1 MSIESWRAELTLI
14 SNIVDAAVNKNN
26 GAAGA
31 ASPSVTDVFSFVSSV
46 KDAIRE
52 ADAEPSDQ
60 FDFEA
65 ELKHLI
71 LRACKTVEGM
81 TIADSSDT
89 LHATTEAAPLPRD
102 RALMR
107 RTLETLHYVDQAF
120 GAASAAWK
128 VAAAHDGQPAT
139 IDDLVA
145 GISKFSTADPGE
157 ANRVQKLI
165 LYLLNVAQTRGYRRR
180 NGEMYRRISAPGD
193 LACYDTHAWQR
204 VCDMQEFVYESCR
217 KEVNYEMWSCLTWAK
232 VNMVSAID
240 YLQSCRDVQLPD
252 LKKDRHVFSF
262 EDGVYLAD
270 KDRFCAYG
278 TPEHSAIP
286 TDVVAAKYFP
296 LKFGPTYV
304 ANGGAD
310 SADSWYVDIKTP
322 HVQTILDFQD
332 MPEEVSRWMYVLL
345 GRMLY
350 QLNEK
355 DRWSVIPYLKGA
367 ASSGK
372 STILEHVC
380 AGFYEPEDVG
390 TLSNNIEKKFGIS
403 AFADK
408 FIFIGPEIK
417 GDMKL
422 DQAEFQSMVS
432 GESVQVAVKN
442 KTAHSQKWTAPGAL
456 AGNEVPNWSDNNG
469 SLDRRMIILEFP
481 KQVHKS
487 DMTLGTKIDEEI
499 PAILLKCNRA
509 YLNAVRL
516 YAKNNIWNH
525 LPEQFH
531 SSKDDLTESVN
542 SIVSFLR
549 CGQLDFGDDLYMPLE
564 NFISAYEIYTNSMGL
579 QRIRFSMDKFSHPL
593 MQVNCRVTKDANT
606 VMRYPRDGSST
617 FKGKFVIGCDMS
629 RTRHQ
634 NVCIDDGL
642 G

>member
-1 MSIESWRAELTLI
+1 MSIESWRTELDLI
-14 SNIVDAAVNKNN
+14 SNIVDAAV
-26 GAAGA
+26 G
-31 ASPSVTDVFSFVSSV
+31 SVGSVGSVPTDVFSFVSSI
-46 KDAIRE
+46 KDAVRD
-52 ADAEPSDQ
+52 ADAAASDQ
-60 FDFEA
+60 FNFEA
-65 ELKHLI
+65 VLKHLI
-71 LRACKTVEGM
+71 LRACKTAEGM
-81 TIADSSDT
+81 TIASSSSDT
-89 LHATTEAAPLPRD
+89 EGAPSPKD

-107 RTLETLHYVDQAF
+107 RTLETLHYVEQAF

-128 VAAAHDGQPAT
+128 VAAAHEGEPAT
-139 IDDLVA
+139 VDDLVA
-145 GISKFSTADPGE
+145 GISKFSMADPGE

-165 LYLLNVAQTRGYRRR
+165 LYLLNVAQTKGYRRR
-180 NGEMYRRISAPGD
+180 NGEMYRRVSAPGD

-204 VCDMQEFVYESCR
+204 ECDMQEFVYESCR
-217 KEVNYEMWSCLTWAK
+217 KEVNFDMWSCLTWAK
-232 VNMVSAID
+232 VNMTSATD

-270 KDRFCAYG
+270 KDRFCPYG

-296 LKFGPTYV
+296 LKFGPTY
-304 ANGGAD
+304 GLD
-310 SADSWYVDIKTP
+310 SRLSWYDDIKTP

-332 MPEEVSRWMYVLL
+332 MPAEVSRWMYVML

-350 QLNEK
+350 ELNEK

-380 AGFYEPEDVG
+380 SGFYEPEDVG

-403 AFADK
+403 ALSGK

-417 GDMKL
+417 ADMKL

-432 GESVQVAVKN
+432 GESVQVAVKM

-456 AGNEVPNWSDNNG
+456 AGNEVPNWVDNSG
-469 SLDRRMIILEFP
+469 SINRRIVLFEFP
-481 KQVHKS
+481 KQVHTS
-487 DMTLGTKIDEEI
+487 DMSLGMKIDNEI

-509 YLNAVRL
+509 YLSAVNL

-525 LPEQFH
+525 LPAQFH
-531 SSKDDLTESVN
+531 TSKDELTENVN

-564 NFISAYEIYTNSMGL
+564 NFTAAYDTYTQSMGL
-579 QRIRFSMDKFSHPL
+579 VRIRFSMDKFSHPL
-593 MQVNCRVTKDANT
+593 MQVSCRVNKDASS
-606 VMRYPRDGSST
+606 VMRYPRGSSST
-617 FKGKFVIGCDMS
+617 FRGKFVMGCDMS
-629 RTRHQ
+629 ITRHQ
-634 NVCIDDGL
+634 NVAAE
-642 G
+642 